1 MFYEPVWTAQ
11 KAGLD
16 TYKLDA
22 KKLIAYVFANSFLD

>member
-22 KKLIAYVFANSFLD
+22 KKVIAYLQIPF